1 MPIVASATATSLL
14 SLLLCDLDGELESTR
29 RVLERFP
36 AGKGDW
42 KPHEKSRSIGV
53 LATHV
58 ADIPARGTSILESDG
73 FDFTK
78 RAPLPNLDSPE
89 DLVALFDERASGLR
103 AALAKA
109 EDSVLGQT
117 WSLRGGDRVFITA
130 PKRNLLR
137 SMLVNHII
145 HHRAQLGVYYRML
158 GVPVPG
164 VYGPTADEPMV

>member
-1 MPIVASATATSLL
+1 MATTGNTTAPML
-14 SLLLCDLDGELESTR
+14 SLLLVDLEGELASTR

-36 AGKGDW
+36 EGKGDW

-58 ADIPARGTSILESDG
+58 ADIPARGTSILKTDG
-73 FDFTK
+73 YDFTK
-78 RAPLPNLDSPE
+78 RAPLPELNSAE
-89 DLVALFDERASGLR
+89 ELVALFDERADELR
-103 AALAKA
+103 AALANA
-109 EDSVLGQT
+109 DDSVLDQT
-117 WSLRGGDRVFITA
+117 WSLRGGDRVFLTA

-145 HHRAQLGVYYRML
+145 HHRAQLGVYYRLL

-164 VYGPTADEPMV
+164 VYGPTADEPM